1 MATLE
6 SEQSPV
12 RRRVGRRIRAWCR
25 RLAIC
30 ALGLFVAVTAFS
42 LIFNALT
49 RPPEQIDPGFGG
61 YVHVGASAVHYQ
73 RWGTRGPAI
82 VLVPGFLES
91 STAWS
96 EVGPLLGEDHVVYA
110 LDLPGD
116 GYTRYAG
123 RALLPDQ
130 AALVGGFVT
139 ALHLQR
145 PTLVGHSLGAAV
157 VGEVALE
164 QPGVVGRVIFADG
177 DGLKLS
183 IAPRWVRSVVLD
195 SPYVTTLLRIGSRWT
210 WADKRFIRMTCGPH
224 CPPPSTM
231 LARQWVRPL
240 RQRSDEHALH
250 DLVLHAD
257 NGLTA
262 AQISAISI
270 PSAIIWGSDDQDG
283 GSLRDTIVN
292 LHHPPVHLITNAGHL
307 TMIANPQAFA
317 RAVESA

>member
-1 MATLE
+1 M
-6 SEQSPV
+6 SEPSPF
-12 RRRVGRRIRAWCR
+12 RRRVGHRIRTWSR

-42 LIFNALT
+42 LIFNALS
-49 RPPEQIDPGFGG
+49 RPPQRIDPGFGD

-110 LDLPGD
+110 LDRPGD

-123 RALLPDQ
+123 PGLLPDE

-145 PTLVGHSLGAAV
+145 PTLVGHSSGAAV

-164 QPGVVGRVIFADG
+164 QPGVVGKVVFADG
-177 DGLKLS
+177 DGLKLR
-183 IAPRWVRSVVLD
+183 IAPRWVRSVILD
-195 SPYVTTLLRIGSRWT
+195 SPYATTSLRIGSRWT
-210 WADKRFIRMTCGPH
+210 WADKWFIRMTCGPH

-240 RQRSDEHALH
+240 HQLSGEHALH
-250 DLVLHAD
+250 NLILNVD
-257 NGLTA
+257 NGLTP
-262 AQISAISI
+262 AQISAISV
-270 PSAIIWGSDDQDG
+270 PSAIIWGSEDHDG
-283 GSLRDTIVN
+283 GSLSDTIVN
-292 LHHPPVHLITNAGHL
+292 LHHPPVHVIENAGHL
-307 TMIANPQAFA
+307 TMIANPEAFA
-317 RAVESA
+317 RAVDSA